1 MKKRILI
8 TGATG
13 FVGFHLIESALSSDL
28 HVFANTRL
36 SSKVEHLQSLNIDF
50 VELDFES
57 IYALSKNI
65 EENKYDYVIHAA
77 AVTKAKNLEEYN
89 KYNALYARNLAIAVS
104 NATHKVEKFVFVSS
118 LAAMGP
124 LKNTSELINEQGAL
138 NPVTYYGKSKAL
150 AETYLSNIQNLPLLV
165 FRPTAVYGPRERDIL
180 MVLRAISRGFEV
192 YMGNA
197 NQKLS
202 FVYVKDL
209 AEIMISSLQ
218 SNVVNRTYNVTDGH
232 IYGRASLSES
242 ARRIMQKKTFK
253 LTVPL
258 PLIKGIAW
266 SMEKAYKFTGNMPTL
281 NIDKVNELTGI
292 NWACD
297 IGKIKKD
304 LGFSPQYQLQQG
316 LEETIKWY
324 KSNKWL

>member
-13 FVGFHLIESALSSDL
+13 FVGFHLIEAALSSGL
-28 HVFANTRL
+28 HVFANVRS
-36 SSKVEHLQSLNIDF
+36 SSKVEHLQSLNINF

-65 EENKYDYVIHAA
+65 DENKYDYVVHAA
-77 AVTKAKNLEEYN
+77 AVTKAKNLDEYN
-89 KYNALYARNLAIAVS
+89 KYNASYARNLAIAVS

-118 LAAMGP
+118 LAALGP
-124 LKNTSELINEQGAL
+124 LKKTNELLNENGVL

-150 AETYLSNIQNLPLLV
+150 AETYLSNIQNLPLLI

-180 MVLRAISRGFEV
+180 MVLKAISRGFEV
-192 YMGNA
+192 YMGDA

-202 FVYVKDL
+202 FIYVKDL
-209 AEIMISSLQ
+209 AEIMISSLK
-218 SNVVNRTYNVTDGH
+218 SSLVNKTYNVSDGH
-232 IYGRASLSES
+232 IYGRSSFSES
-242 ARRIMQKKTFK
+242 ARRIMRKRT
-253 LTVPL
+253 LRVTVPL

-266 SMEKAYKFTGNMPTL
+266 SMEKAYKFTNKMPTL

-292 NWACD
+292 NWSCD
-297 IGKIKKD
+297 IKLIKKD
-304 LGFSPQYQLQQG
+304 LGFSPRYQLQQG

>member
-13 FVGFHLIESALSSDL
+13 FVGFHLIEAALADNL
-28 HVFANTRL
+28 QVFANTRP
-36 SSKVEHLQSLNIDF
+36 SSKTEHLQSLNINF

-57 IYALSKNI
+57 IYALAKNI
-65 EENKYDYVIHAA
+65 EENKYDYVVHAA
-77 AVTKAKNLEEYN
+77 AVTKAKNLDEYN
-89 KYNALYARNLAIAVS
+89 KYNASYARNLAIAVS
-104 NATHKVEKFVFVSS
+104 KATHKVEKFVFVSS

-124 LKNTSELINEQGAL
+124 LKIADDLLNENGRL
-138 NPVTYYGKSKAL
+138 NPVTHYGKSKAL

-180 MVLRAISRGFEV
+180 MVLKAISRGFEV
-192 YMGNA
+192 YMGDA

-209 AEIMISSLQ
+209 AEIIISSLK
-218 SNVVNRTYNVTDGH
+218 SNVISKTYNVSDGH
-232 IYGRASLSES
+232 IYGRSSFSES
-242 ARRIMQKKTFK
+242 ARRIMQKRTFK
-253 LTVPL
+253 LKVPL

-266 SMEKAYKFTGNMPTL
+266 SMEKAYKFTGRMPTL
-281 NIDKVNELTGI
+281 NVDKVNELTGI

-297 IGKIKKD
+297 VRNIKKD
-304 LGFSPQYQLQQG
+304 LGFSPRYQLQQG

>member
-13 FVGFHLIESALSSDL
+13 FVGFHLIEAALSSGL
-28 HVFANTRL
+28 HVFANTRR

-118 LAAMGP
+118 LAALGP
-124 LKNTSELINEQGAL
+124 LSEPEALLNENGDL

-150 AETYLSNIQNLPLLV
+150 AETYLSSIQNLPLLV

-192 YMGNA
+192 YMGGRE
-197 NQKLS
+197 QKLS

-209 AEIMISSLQ
+209 AEIIISSLK
-218 SNVVNRTYNVTDGH
+218 SNVVNRTYNVTDGNV
-232 IYGRASLSES
+232 YGRASLSDS
-242 ARRIMQKKTFK
+242 ARRIMQKKTFR

-266 SMEKAYKFTGNMPTL
+266 SMEKAYKFKGKMPTL

-297 IGKIKKD
+297 IGSIKKD
-304 LGFSPQYQLQQG
+304 LGFSPQYQLHQG

-324 KSNKWL
+324 KINKWL

>member
-13 FVGFHLIESALSSDL
+13 FVGFHLIEAALSSGL
-28 HVFANTRL
+28 HVFANVRR

-57 IYALSKNI
+57 IYALATNI

-77 AVTKAKNLEEYN
+77 AVTKAKNLDEYN
-89 KYNALYARNLAIAVS
+89 KYNASYARNLAIAVS
-104 NATHKVEKFVFVSS
+104 NAAHKVEKFVFVSS
-118 LAAMGP
+118 LAALGP
-124 LKNTSELINEQGAL
+124 LKKTDELLNEDGAL

-150 AETYLSNIQNLPLLV
+150 AETYLNGIPNLPLLV

-180 MVLRAISRGFEV
+180 MVLKAISRGFEV
-192 YMGNA
+192 YMGGA

-202 FVYVKDL
+202 FIYVKDL
-209 AEIMISSLQ
+209 AAIMISSLK
-218 SNVVNRTYNVTDGH
+218 SDLINRTYNVSDGH
-232 IYGRASLSES
+232 IYGRSSFSES
-242 ARRIMQKKTFK
+242 AKRIMRKRTFK
-253 LTVPL
+253 VAVPL

-266 SMEKAYKFTGNMPTL
+266 SMEKAYKFSGKMPTL

-292 NWACD
+292 NWGCD
-297 IGKIKKD
+297 IKSIKKD
-304 LGFSPQYQLQQG
+304 LGFSPRYQLDQG

-324 KSNKWL
+324 KNNKWL